1 MVKNISVIQSLS
13 VSQFVFFKFN
23 GDSNL
28 SPDQIGKN
36 IFENSSELLSQLIE
50 VHQIQISSRSCPKVG
65 KIRFCIVEVEWKIFV
80 WIRVDGSFLQL
91 LHPSSRSPIAKC
103 SSSRQQTFVRRK
115 RSEDPQAETKLYS
128 TAGDGTY
135 SLEDWRGGELLHLYF
150 SRWVQWNTVFIDQQ
164 RVRMKCNMSPSS
176 IFFTNV
182 SQGWPL
188 CN

>member
-1 MVKNISVIQSLS
+1 M
-13 VSQFVFFKFN
+13 FFKFN

-36 IFENSSELLSQLIE
+36 VFENSSELLSQLIE
-50 VHQIQISSRSCPKVG
+50 VHHTRSRFPAGVAQKWGKFAFVLWKWSGRSLFGSELMAVFSSCYK
-65 KIRFCIVEVEWKIFV
+65 
-80 WIRVDGSFLQL
+80 
-91 LHPSSRSPIAKC
+91 PSSRSPIAKC

-135 SLEDWRGGELLHLYF
+135 SLENWRGGELLHLYF

-176 IFFTNV
+176 IFLTNV
-182 SQGWPL
+182 SQGWQL
-188 CN
+188 CS